1 MLKFERKINT
11 RSLPANIMGPRP
23 KSIKPLAWEL
33 LNIYAHE
40 LMRKRAENDGKT
52 GNRNRDL

>member
-1 MLKFERKINT
+1 MRRYERKMNA
-11 RSLPANIMGPRP
+11 RELPPNIIGPRP

-52 GNRNRDL
+52 GNSNRDL